1 MKVRFRTA
9 ATLTL
14 FALIILAR
22 QATGA
27 PNAQVAFA
35 GNIGSPASFSIQDVE
50 RDFNQLQT
58 ILDRPGSEKKETTY
72 KKYIPP
78 EIQQPNYSTV
88 IELAP
93 SIQAPVLPELWCNA
107 NIPIEVL
114 AHAPPF
120 HEVNSSFIN
129 HFENEGEFKF
139 ADINYQC
146 SRGISFSSSRSA

>member
-22 QATGA
+22 QVTGA

-50 RDFNQLQT
+50 RDFNQVKT
-58 ILDRPGSEKKETTY
+58 ILDWPGSEKKETTY

-78 EIQQPNYSTV
+78 EIQQPNYSKV

-93 SIQAPVLPELWCNA
+93 SNQAPVLPEIWCNA

-120 HEVNSSFIN
+120 HEVNRSFIN

>member
-9 ATLTL
+9 ATSTL

-78 EIQQPNYSTV
+78 EFQQPNYSKV

-93 SIQAPVLPELWCNA
+93 SNQAPVLPEIWCNA

-120 HEVNSSFIN
+120 HEVNRSFIN